1 MIELKHSLKY
11 FLVLTV
17 IIKHYK
23 TILVVE
29 IVAQLKDSL
38 QQIHSIVCCLSS
50 E

>member
-11 FLVLTV
+11 FLVLTA

-23 TILVVE
+23 TILVV
-29 IVAQLKDSL
+29 VAQLKDSL

>member
-1 MIELKHSLKY
+1 MIELKDSCTY
-11 FLVLTV
+11 FLVLTI

-29 IVAQLKDSL
+29 IVVRLKDSL
-38 QQIHSIVCCLSS
+38 QQIHSIVCYISS